1 MTAPSPGALHVAVI
15 GLAGRFPGGGGL
27 AEFWAGLAEG
37 RESLTRFAADGA
49 VGHAAAY
56 GIVPDGDLFDA
67 GFFGYA
73 PSEAVLL
80 DPQQRVFLECAWEAL
95 EHAGYD
101 PRGYEG
107 VIGVYGGC
115 GDTGHLDHLRAHR
128 SRFPEVS
135 ELQLRL
141 ASSADFL
148 TSRIAYKLGL
158 TGPALTIQTACS
170 TSLVAVHTAT
180 QAILAGECDMALAG
194 GITLHVP
201 FPLDE
206 PGEDGVIATDGHCRP
221 FDAMASG
228 AIASDGA
235 GMVVLKRLDDALDDG
250 DHVYAVIRGSAVT
263 NDGSGKVGF
272 TAPGVD
278 GQAAAIRAAHVAAD
292 VDPAT
297 ISYVEAHGTGT
308 PVGDPIEVRALTK
321 AFAMGTQDTGFAL
334 LGAVKSNVGHTD
346 AAAGVIGLIKV
357 ALALEHEL
365 IPGTLHFRTPNPE
378 LGLPGSPFRVAARAR
393 PWPRTESPRRA
404 GINSVGLGGTNA
416 HVVVEEAP
424 SWSADD
430 DGTPAWTH
438 QILPLSAR
446 SPGALAASATA
457 LAGQLSATPDL
468 PLADVSWTL
477 QVGRHPFEY
486 RGFAVAD
493 SSRDAVRALSGQDP
507 GRLVTA
513 SRPASTAPRET
524 VFLFPGQGGQHVG
537 MAEELYRSTPAFR
550 ADIDECAELAG
561 PQLGV
566 DLRTVLFPDSRD
578 EAAVQAARQRLATM
592 RVGQPAVFS
601 VEYALARLWQAW
613 GVRPA
618 AVIGHSL
625 GAYAAATIAGVL
637 SLPDAMS
644 LVLERGRL
652 LGELPAGAMLAL
664 SLPVEE
670 LEPRL
675 GSELSVAAI
684 NAPRQCVVAGP
695 IGAIHAL
702 QQQLAAEGVD
712 GQLLHISTAAHS
724 SLVEPVLAAY
734 EKRVAAVRLKPPAIP
749 WISDRTGRPVSPDE
763 ALDPAY
769 WSAHLRHTV
778 NFSAALATA
787 FGHGA
792 GGHRAGGHGVG
803 GHSERALLEVGP
815 GRTLCSLARQHPAYV
830 PGLPVVASM
839 PHPSDEIPGPAVL
852 LTAAGELWQA
862 GVPVDWAA
870 VHTGERRRRVP
881 LPTYPFQRRRWRI
894 DQPDELDSPDG
905 SAPQPDGMAEAVWAT
920 ETQAAVAAAFRS
932 ILGTDRLGEGH
943 RSFFEL
949 GGDSMLAARVV
960 AILRRELGVSLGV
973 RSIFR
978 APTVVALAGA
988 IDDQQAG
995 AAPTATGGFRWLLRR
1010 TPRPDAAI
1018 RLYCLPH
1025 SGGSAG
1031 EFLFWSDDL
1040 PDYEVWG
1047 AQPPGRGSRL
1057 SERPFTSMPELV
1069 RAIADET
1076 ELTAPYALFGHSLGA
1091 AVAYELAL
1099 ELRER
1104 GRPLPQRLYVSSHEA
1119 PHLHRGNPSA
1129 PEPDDATLLAELE
1142 SQYGP
1147 VPEEL
1152 RDDPEWRALT
1162 LDGLRADLRIVA
1174 TYQPTPADPL
1184 PCPIVAMGGTQDAAV
1199 TQDDLAAWRAYTTG
1213 AFELRMFVGGHFYFR
1228 EEHHGI
1234 HRHFAADLARPV
1246 R

>member
-1 MTAPSPGALHVAVI
+1 MTAPSSDALHVAVI

-37 RESLTRFAADGA
+37 RESLTRFATDD
-49 VGHAAAY
+49 VSGHAAAY
-56 GIVPDGDLFDA
+56 GVVPDGDLFDA
-67 GFFGYA
+67 DFFGYA

-95 EHAGYD
+95 EDAGYD

-115 GDTGHLDHLRAHR
+115 ADTGHLEQLRAHR
-128 SRFPEVS
+128 DRFPEVS

-194 GITLHVP
+194 GVTLHVP

-221 FDAMASG
+221 FDALASG

-235 GMVVLKRLDDALDDG
+235 GMVVLKRLDDALNDG

-263 NDGSGKVGF
+263 NDGSGRVGF

-278 GQAAAIRAAHVAAD
+278 GQAAAVRAAHLVAD
-292 VDPAT
+292 IDPAT

-321 AFAMGTQDTGFAL
+321 AFAMGTRDTGFAL
-334 LGAVKSNVGHTD
+334 LGSVKSNIGHTD

-357 ALALEHEL
+357 VLALENEL
-365 IPGTLHFRTPNPE
+365 IPGTLHFRTPNLE
-378 LGLPGSPFRVAARAR
+378 LGLPGSPFLVDARAR
-393 PWPRTESPRRA
+393 PWPRTGAPRRA

-416 HVVVEEAP
+416 HVVLEEAP
-424 SWSADD
+424 PPSADD
-430 DGTPAWTH
+430 EGAPAWTH

-446 SPGALAASATA
+446 GPGALAASASA
-457 LAGQLSATPDL
+457 LAGQLSAAPDL

-477 QVGRHPFEY
+477 QAGRHPFEY

-493 SSRDAVRALSGQDP
+493 SSQDAVRALSGQDP

-513 SRPASTAPRET
+513 PRPAPAEPRET

-537 MAEELYRSTPAFR
+537 MAEELYRRTPAFL
-550 ADIDECAELAG
+550 ADIDECAGLAEPELG
-561 PQLGV
+561 L

-578 EAAVQAARQRLATM
+578 ETAVQAARQRLATM
-592 RVGQPAVFS
+592 SVGQPAVFS
-601 VEYALARLWQAW
+601 VEYALARLWQSW
-613 GVRPA
+613 GVQPA

-637 SLPDAMS
+637 SLSDAMS

-664 SLPVEE
+664 SVPVEE

-702 QQQLAAEGVD
+702 QRQLAADGID

-734 EKRVAAVRLKPPAIP
+734 EKRVAAVRLKPPEIM
-749 WISDRTGRPVSPDE
+749 WISDRTGRPVSADE

-787 FGHGA
+787 FGHG
-792 GGHRAGGHGVG
+792 
-803 GHSERALLEVGP
+803 ERAFLEVGP
-815 GRTLCSLARQHPAYV
+815 GRTLGSLARQHPAYV
-830 PGLPVVASM
+830 PGRPVVASM

-870 VHTGERRRRVP
+870 MHAGERRRRVP
-881 LPTYPFQRRRWRI
+881 LPGYPFERRRWRI
-894 DQPDELDSPDG
+894 DQPDEPAPASD
-905 SAPQPDGMAEAVWAT
+905 SAPQPDGTAEAVWAT

-978 APTVVALAGA
+978 APTVVALAEA
-988 IDDQQAG
+988 IDDRQAG
-995 AAPTATGGFRWLLRR
+995 AGPAEAGGSRWLLRR

-1018 RLYCLPH
+1018 RLYCFPH

-1057 SERPFTSMPELV
+1057 GERPFTSMPELV
-1069 RAIADET
+1069 RAIADEA
-1076 ELTAPYALFGHSLGA
+1076 EFTAPYALFGHSLGA
-1091 AVAYELAL
+1091 AAAYELAL
-1099 ELRER
+1099 ELRKR

-1119 PHLHRGNPSA
+1119 PHLHRTTPSSPA
-1129 PEPDDATLLAELE
+1129 PDDATLLAELE

-1152 RDDPEWRALT
+1152 RDDPQWRALT
-1162 LDGLRADLRIVA
+1162 LDGLRADLHIVA

-1184 PCPIVAMGGTQDAAV
+1184 PCPIVAMGGTRDAAV
-1199 TQDDLAAWRAYTTG
+1199 TQDELAAWRAYTAG
-1213 AFELRMFVGGHFYFR
+1213 DFELRMFAGGHFYFR

-1234 HRHFAADLARPV
+1234 QRHFAADLAWPV